1 MAYYGVDLDVRVKE
15 VNLQFKNIIRSKG
28 GIGIR
33 TLGSIFRGF
42 DADGSQKLNPEEFEQ
57 ALATFG

>member
-1 MAYYGVDLDVRVKE
+1 MDVRVKE

-33 TLGSIFRGF
+33 SLGIIFREM
-42 DADGSQKLNPEEFEQ
+42 DNDGSGALNAEEFEQ
-57 ALATFG
+57 GLA